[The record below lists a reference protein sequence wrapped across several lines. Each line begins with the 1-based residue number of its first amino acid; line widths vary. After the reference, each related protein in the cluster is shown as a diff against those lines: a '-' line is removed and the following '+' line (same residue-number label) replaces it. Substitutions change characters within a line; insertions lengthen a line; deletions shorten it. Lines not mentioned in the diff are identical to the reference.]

1 MASSPELGQS
11 RAVFWT
17 CGAALIIAGLCL
29 IPLGHVLLV
38 RIRLT
43 NLRPDDV
50 QSIQYAAGYLT
61 SNDVPVRRMAGREL
75 AQIASESEQAES
87 ALLAALRDKSYE
99 VARDAAHALSQIK
112 SPSKVVLEGL
122 TAALDHED
130 GEVRRYA
137 AYALSRYGGRGRLAI
152 PQLTKRLG
160 DEHMAYMAARA
171 LGGMG
176 SEARGAIGPM
186 TALLSSS
193 SLGDRAE
200 AALALSKLTPLPQA
214 TVAAIEALAND
225 QEEGVRDSAKK
236 ALQNIRASNAR

>member
-1 MASSPELGQS
+1 
-11 RAVFWT
+11 
-17 CGAALIIAGLCL
+17 
-29 IPLGHVLLV
+29 
-38 RIRLT
+38 
-43 NLRPDDV
+43 
-50 QSIQYAAGYLT
+50 
-61 SNDVPVRRMAGREL
+61 VRRLAGREL
-75 AQIASESEQAES
+75 AQVASKSSYAES
-87 ALLAALRDKSYE
+87 ALLGALRDKSYE
-99 VARDAAHALSQIK
+99 VVRDAAHALSQIK

-122 TAALDHED
+122 TAALDHKD

-137 AYALSRYGGRGRLAI
+137 AYALSQYGGRGRLAI

-176 SEARGAIGPM
+176 SDARGAIGPM

-200 AALALSKLTPLPQA
+200 AALALSKLTPLPKA

-225 QEEGVRDSAKK
+225 QEEVVRESAKK
-236 ALQNIRASNAR
+236 ALQNIRTSSAR